1 VRLVR
6 ALILV
11 CALLALARTASAQ
24 DLNSR
29 FNIRIGLTG
38 MYLREDQSGE
48 PDPARKIAGPLS
60 LGYGDLRAV
69 IDARKLP
76 GNFELHIDG
85 RVRLTGGSISPDST
99 EFTGT
104 GTSTNLTTMAVT
116 PLNSNTAI
124 TARGYLGGREYQINE
139 LWARGRWSKIDL
151 GLGRLIVTEA
161 DALRIDGIRL
171 WIHAHKRWDVS
182 VYAGAYPDPYSRSIQ
197 TDYVAGSTTGHGLA
211 VAGGASAKYMYE
223 RVYGAFALNAAYLGG
238 QDDGGPVVLA
248 AAGVNPANPQTEK
261 IRSWVTW
268 QNFWRPI
275 KYVDFYH
282 DLVLDVAGAA
292 GVQLTRLD
300 FFVAAHINKYFTLRL
315 GYDHMSSLAIEM
327 YLSRLLANRT
337 DFVPGIIDN
346 NLTLSRTARD
356 EGRLTG
362 EVSLDRTTITVEG
375 RFRRRVLATPSND
388 PQFLYPNATMTG
400 YGDQVAPTLGWDATL
415 AVRNRSSL
423 WGLRPSFWLTYL
435 SDYRAR
441 SIYAG
446 VGVGRE
452 FWRDRISLDIG
463 LSYANTRDEQFGSVG
478 ACPGSLGG
486 VVTQSVALQ
495 SCFGTRKGHNVQPS
509 ITLAVNPAKHWF
521 VLLDYRAGIAIS
533 DNAPYVLTNILLA
546 RVEARY

>member
-1 VRLVR
+1 MKQRLAFFLFAVT
-6 ALILV
+6 LGV
-11 CALLALARTASAQ
+11 ARPAIAQ

-38 MYLREDQSGE
+38 MYLREDQPGE
-48 PDPARKIAGPLS
+48 PDPLRKLVGPLS

-69 IDARKLP
+69 VDARKLP

-99 EFTGT
+99 EFSGT
-104 GTSTNLTTMAVT
+104 GMT
-116 PLNSNTAI
+116 PAGNTYTANSAI
-124 TARGYLGGREYQINE
+124 SARGYLGGREYQINE
-139 LWARGRWSKIDL
+139 LWARGRWSKVDL
-151 GLGRLIVTEA
+151 GLGRLVVTEA
-161 DALRIDGIRL
+161 DALRIDGVRV
-171 WIHAHKRWDVS
+171 WIHAHNRWDVS
-182 VYAGAYPDPYSRSIQ
+182 LYAGAYPDPYSRSIQ
-197 TDYVAGSTTGHGLA
+197 TDYVAGDTTGHGIA
-211 VAGGASAKYMYE
+211 IAGGASAKYHYE

-238 QDDGGPVVLA
+238 QDDGGPVKLDAMGALA
-248 AAGVNPANPQTEK
+248 AANPQTEK

-300 FFVAAHINKYFTLRL
+300 FFAAVHINKYFTLRL

-346 NLTLSRTARD
+346 NLTLSRIARD
-356 EGRLTG
+356 EGRATA
-362 EVSLDRTTITVEG
+362 EISLDRTTITLEG

-388 PQFLYPNATMTG
+388 PAFLYPNATMTG
-400 YGDQVAPTLGWDATL
+400 YGDQVAPTIGWDATL
-415 AVRNRSSL
+415 AVRNRGSL
-423 WGLRPSFWLTYL
+423 WGLRPGFWLTYL

-446 VGVGRE
+446 IGVGRE

-463 LSYANTRDEQFGSVG
+463 LSYANTRDEQVG
-478 ACPGSLGG
+478 NVGGCPGSTGG

-495 SCFGTRKGHNVQPS
+495 SCFGTRKGHNIQPS

-521 VLLDYRAGIAIS
+521 VLLDYRAGVAIS
-533 DNAPYVLTNILLA
+533 DDAPYVLTNILLA